1 MSISGID
8 RERPRLILA
17 SASPRRLVLLEQIGI
32 IPDETVTAEVDE
44 AACRRERP
52 GELAARL
59 AEAKARQIAARFPG
73 ALVLG
78 ADTVVVHEGVVL
90 GKPEDE
96 AEAHAMLR
104 RLSGETHTVFT
115 GLALLHPAS
124 DRRVSACE
132 ATRVTF
138 DALSDEEIRVYVAS
152 GAPMDKA
159 GAYGIQGDLGAV
171 FVTHIEGDFYTVM
184 GLPLHRLYRLLHD
197 HFPDLVV
204 L

>member
-1 MSISGID
+1 MKLLTD
-8 RERPRLILA
+8 FILA
-17 SASPRRLVLLEQIGI
+17 SQSPRRRQLLGQIGFTFRVEPSPFEET
-32 IPDETVTAEVDE
+32 IPENGNPADIVRALALEKAEPVS
-44 AACRRERP
+44 R
-52 GELAARL
+52 
-59 AEAKARQIAARFPG
+59 RFPS
-73 ALVLG
+73 ALTLG

-138 DALSDEEIRVYVAS
+138 DALSDEEIRAYVAT

-171 FVTHIEGDFYTVM
+171 FVARIEGDFYTVM

-204 L
+204 P

>member
-1 MSISGID
+1 MKLRTD
-8 RERPRLILA
+8 FILA
-17 SASPRRLVLLEQIGI
+17 SQSPRRRQLLGQIGFTFRVEPSLI
-32 IPDETVTAEVDE
+32 EETTPENGHPAEIVQ
-44 AACRRERP
+44 A
-52 GELAARL
+52 LAL
-59 AEAKARQIAARFPG
+59 EKAEPVSRRFPS
-73 ALVLG
+73 ALTLG
-78 ADTVVVHEGVVL
+78 ADTVVVHQGVVL

-124 DRRVSACE
+124 DRRVCAYE

-138 DALSDEEIRVYVAS
+138 AALSDEEIRTYVAS

-171 FVTHIEGDFYTVM
+171 FVTRIEGDFYTVM